1 MFGVIYG
8 IAVNLLAL
16 ALCGLDKTRARKGGW
31 RIPERTLLG
40 LCALG
45 GAPLFWVGMRLF
57 HHKTRHRRFAVG
69 VPVMSTP
76 IFFTTAWTP
85 STGGP
90 L

>member
-8 IAVNLLAL
+8 IAVNLLVL

-69 VPVMSTP
+69 VPVMAVFW
-76 IFFTTAWTP
+76 IGLMAAWLAV
-85 STGGP
+85 G
-90 L
+90 